1 MTGKK
6 IWLLIGGLLILIG
19 VGIAVLAHFQQQ
31 EKTQEIDEKM
41 KMLQQKNPKNT
52 KQTEELSGKEEDLYQ
67 DLSNV
72 FGGEG
77 YEQIDGEFWFTAEG
91 F

>member
-1 MTGKK
+1 MKK
-6 IWLLIGGLLILIG
+6 WKC
-19 VGIAVLAHFQQQ
+19 FN
-31 EKTQEIDEKM
+31 K
-41 KMLQQKNPKNT
+41 KNPKNT